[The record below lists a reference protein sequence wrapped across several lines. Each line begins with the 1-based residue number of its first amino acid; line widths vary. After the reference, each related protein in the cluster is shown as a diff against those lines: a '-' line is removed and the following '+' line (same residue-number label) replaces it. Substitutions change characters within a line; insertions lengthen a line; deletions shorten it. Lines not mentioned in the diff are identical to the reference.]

1 MMLFFFKDDGNEG
14 SNNSGRALSEGLR
27 RSGFT
32 TKNVFYC
39 ARKVHA
45 GDYEIYLTA
54 SRLRRNLSVKKWLG
68 FIFLNPLI
76 LFRLFKVEKPKSV
89 IVNNAMMV
97 DVIFRAIVLRIK
109 CYVFI
114 RENHLPQFIVR
125 ILLFLLRHGLIELLS
140 NNRSFLSANGLDS
153 KRHIPNII
161 NSSSFAPRKPDIT
174 SSIGIIMVGAV
185 YPLKDQLSGF
195 RWACQIAD
203 FLSDEHITLTIV
215 GEELD
220 PVYVSQ
226 LRDVSEKEKRN
237 NLDLVFKGVVLNAEL
252 PRLLQTSNLFFLSSL
267 SEGTPRSLIEAL
279 STGLYCV
286 STDVGDCS
294 YLVPSK
300 KYGIVKEPG
309 EKLTDGDLLHLSK
322 VLSKS
327 VYHNWPAEFAEGF
340 SEAHAIEG
348 FAKWL
353 K

>member
-1 MMLFFFKDDGNEG
+1 MILFFFKDDGNEG
-14 SNNSGRALSEGLR
+14 SNNSGRALSEGLS

-32 TKNVFYC
+32 SKNVFYC
-39 ARKVHA
+39 ARKAQA
-45 GDYEIYLTA
+45 GDFEVYLKA
-54 SRLRRNLSVKKWLG
+54 PRLRRNLSIKNWLI

-76 LFRLFKVEKPKSV
+76 LFRLFTKEKPSSV
-89 IVNNAMMV
+89 IVNNALMV
-97 DVIFRAIVLRIK
+97 DVIFMAIVLRIR
-109 CYVFI
+109 CYVFV

-153 KRHIPNII
+153 NRHIPNIV
-161 NSSSFAPRKPDIT
+161 NSSSFSPRKPDIT
-174 SSIGIIMVGAV
+174 SGIGIVMVGAI

-195 RWACQIAD
+195 RWACQLAD
-203 FLSDEHITLTIV
+203 FFSEEHITLTIV

-220 PVYVSQ
+220 SVYASQ
-226 LRDVSEKEKRN
+226 LRSVAEKEKRS
-237 NLDLVFKGVVLNAEL
+237 NLDLVFRGVVLNAEL
-252 PRLLQTSNLFFLSSL
+252 PKLLQTSNLFFLSSL

-294 YLVPSK
+294 YLVQSRQ
-300 KYGIVKEPG
+300 YGIIKKPS
-309 EKLTDGDLLHLSK
+309 EKLTDGDLLHLRK

-327 VYHNWPAEFAEGF
+327 VYHYWPEKFAKGF
-340 SEAHAIEG
+340 SEVHVVEG
-348 FAKWL
+348 FKKWI